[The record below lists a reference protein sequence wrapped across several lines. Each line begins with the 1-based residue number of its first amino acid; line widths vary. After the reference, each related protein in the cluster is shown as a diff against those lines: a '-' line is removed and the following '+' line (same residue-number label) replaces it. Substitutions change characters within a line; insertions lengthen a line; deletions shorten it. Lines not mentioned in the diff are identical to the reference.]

1 MTKDKIFD
9 YVVEMEDI
17 LLNKVRVDLK
27 KEAYDKFGDDG
38 VKVVEKYY
46 RQIDGEE
53 EFDDIQTED
62 CDDCKEK
69 AKRLVEILEFLKICN
84 DILTTKHLEDFVKE
98 MDLGSVENVVSNYV
112 NNLIVN
118 VENNSCFDLTPE
130 SKKQL
135 YVRVL
140 LELCWRKTK
149 NDNCL

>member
-17 LLNKVRVDLK
+17 LLNKVRVELK

>member
-1 MTKDKIFD
+1 M
-9 YVVEMEDI
+9 
-17 LLNKVRVDLK
+17 RVDLK